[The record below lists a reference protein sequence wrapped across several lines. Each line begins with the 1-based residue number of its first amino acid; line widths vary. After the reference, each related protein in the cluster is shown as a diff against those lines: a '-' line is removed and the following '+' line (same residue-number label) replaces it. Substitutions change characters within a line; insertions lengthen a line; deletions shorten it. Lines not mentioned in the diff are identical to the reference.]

1 MTFDASCFGL
11 LVEETEEVVTLG
23 FEEMEREFYQEVAA
37 GLEESQTA
45 QLVGRALQLLG
56 WV

>member
-11 LVEETEEVVTLG
+11 LVEETEEVVTLS